1 WSVGFDGRYVLGVWV
16 GRPDN
21 GAVPGLT
28 GYGAAAPILFE
39 GFAKAGIAIT
49 PLPGPPAGAVRLVQ
63 ADLPISQR
71 RFSVTA
77 NGLLSASVREAAPQ
91 IVFPPEGA
99 RVELGAQ
106 GDGVITPLTLK
117 LQGGRAPFRWLA
129 NGRPLPDVARRRV
142 SQWQPDGGGYST
154 LTVIDALGRAASV
167 RVFVQ

>member
-1 WSVGFDGRYVLGVWV
+1 
-16 GRPDN
+16 
-21 GAVPGLT
+21 
-28 GYGAAAPILFE
+28 
-39 GFAKAGIAIT
+39 
-49 PLPGPPAGAVRLVQ
+49 GPPAGAGRLVQ

-106 GDGVITPLTLK
+106 GNDGITPLTLK

-129 NGRPLPDVARRRV
+129 NGRPLPDVTRRRV
-142 SQWQPDGGGYST
+142 SQWQPGGGGYST